1 MLGVRG
7 LGGSGIAASLLVAAR
22 LECVQSRLAE
32 LDVDLR
38 GAEGRA
44 EGRRWRQGQ
53 KLGRRWEGR
62 AEGRRWLQGRA
73 KVFAGSRQVEALCA
87 RHGGSLGVG

>member
-1 MLGVRG
+1 M
-7 LGGSGIAASLLVAAR
+7 AASLLVAAR

-53 KLGRRWEGR
+53 KVGRRWEGR
-62 AEGRRWLQGRA
+62 RWKGRA
-73 KVFAGSRQVEALCA
+73 EDRQFRAGL
-87 RHGGSLGVG
+87 GSELRLGSSPGPS

>member
-1 MLGVRG
+1 ME
-7 LGGSGIAASLLVAAR
+7 ASLLVAAR

-38 GAEGRA
+38 GAERRA

-53 KLGRRWEGR
+53 KVGRRREGRRWEGR
-62 AEGRRWLQGRA
+62 AEGRKWRQRRA
-73 KVFAGSRQVEALCA
+73 KARCTTRARTWCA
-87 RHGGSLGVG
+87 A